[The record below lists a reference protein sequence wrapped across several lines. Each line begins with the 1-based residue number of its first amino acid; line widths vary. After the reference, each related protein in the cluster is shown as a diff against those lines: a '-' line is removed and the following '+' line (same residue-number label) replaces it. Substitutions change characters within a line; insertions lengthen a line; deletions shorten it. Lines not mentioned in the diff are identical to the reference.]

1 MKKVGNHNSITRKLF
16 LGAAFSLIFSLTS
29 LGQEAAPAATDA
41 AATVATAA
49 PAAATG
55 GDAVKGKEL
64 FNANCAACHK
74 LDAKATGPALR
85 GIAAKYEMAWLYK
98 WVKNSSELIKSG
110 DPQAV
115 KVYEENNKAVMSAF
129 PQLSNAD
136 IDNIIA
142 YTSEPKVEAAPSVVG
157 GAALPG
163 PAADNGTSNN
173 IILGALALVMLVLV
187 VMLFLVNNVL
197 SKVAKAN

>member
-1 MKKVGNHNSITRKLF
+1 
-16 LGAAFSLIFSLTS
+16 
-29 LGQEAAPAATDA
+29 
-41 AATVATAA
+41 
-49 PAAATG
+49 
-55 GDAVKGKEL
+55 L

-98 WVKNSSELIKSG
+98 WIKNSSELIKSG

-142 YTSEPKVEAAPSVVG
+142 YTSEPKVEAALQLWVV
-157 GAALPG
+157 LLFL
-163 PAADNGTSNN
+163 DCCCQWYSNN
-173 IILGALALVMLVLV
+173 ILGALALVMLVLV
-187 VMLFLVNNVL
+187 VLFLVNNVL
-197 SKVAKAN
+197 SKVAKANGIEVV